1 MVVIGMSKKK
11 VNKKRNLIAKQNA
24 TDKPNLQVIS
34 NPRLEAL
41 QNREV
46 IDETKE
52 QAVETVE
59 TVETVSPGEFVE
71 KEVSKLRLGV
81 TWFLTIVIGTLIT
94 YLLVV
99 LGAQLTAGVTS
110 MTLAYQSVLS
120 SDAILVSSTAFTTSI
135 VWALVFKV
143 KLYER
148 LFKLFSRRFGGK

>member
-1 MVVIGMSKKK
+1 MSKNK
-11 VNKKRNLIAKQNA
+11 VNKKRNLIAKQN
-24 TDKPNLQVIS
+24 TVGKPNLQVIS

-41 QNREV
+41 QNREL
-46 IDETKE
+46 IDETE
-52 QAVETVE
+52 ETVIE
-59 TVETVSPGEFVE
+59 TVDTEEFVE
-71 KEVSKLRLGV
+71 KEASKFRIGV

-99 LGAQLTAGVTS
+99 LGAQLTAGVTA
-110 MTLAYQSVLS
+110 MALAYQSVLS

>member
-1 MVVIGMSKKK
+1 MSKKK
-11 VNKKRNLIAKQNA
+11 VNKKRNLIAKQN
-24 TDKPNLQVIS
+24 TVGKPNLQVIS
-34 NPRLEAL
+34 NLRLEAL
-41 QNREV
+41 QNREL
-46 IDETKE
+46 IDETE
-52 QAVETVE
+52 ETVIE
-59 TVETVSPGEFVE
+59 TVDTEEFVE
-71 KEVSKLRLGV
+71 KEASKFRIGV

-99 LGAQLTAGVTS
+99 LGAQLTAGVTA

>member
-1 MVVIGMSKKK
+1 MSKKK
-11 VNKKRNLIAKQNA
+11 VNKKRNLIVKQN
-24 TDKPNLQVIS
+24 TVGKPNLQVIS
-34 NPRLEAL
+34 NPRLEVL
-41 QNREV
+41 QNRELV
-46 IDETKE
+46 DET
-52 QAVETVE
+52 AETVIE
-59 TVETVSPGEFVE
+59 TVDTEEFVE
-71 KEVSKLRLGV
+71 KEASKLRLGV

-99 LGAQLTAGVTS
+99 LGAQLTAGVTA

>member
-1 MVVIGMSKKK
+1 MSKKK
-11 VNKKRNLIAKQNA
+11 VNKKRNLIAKQN
-24 TDKPNLQVIS
+24 TTEKPNLQVIS

-41 QNREV
+41 QNRELIDDTEEQV
-46 IDETKE
+46 I
-52 QAVETVE
+52 ETVDTE
-59 TVETVSPGEFVE
+59 EFVE
-71 KEVSKLRLGV
+71 KEVSKFRLGV

-99 LGAQLTAGVTS
+99 LGAQLTAGVTA

-148 LFKLFSRRFGGK
+148 LFKLFSRRFGGKQN

>member
-1 MVVIGMSKKK
+1 MVVISMSKKK
-11 VNKKRNLIAKQNA
+11 VNKKRNLIAKQN
-24 TDKPNLQVIS
+24 TVGKPNLQAIS

-41 QNREV
+41 QNRELV
-46 IDETKE
+46 DETE
-52 QAVETVE
+52 ETVIE
-59 TVETVSPGEFVE
+59 TVDTEEIVE
-71 KEVSKLRLGV
+71 KEASKFRIGV

-99 LGAQLTAGVTS
+99 LGAQLTAGVTA

>member
-1 MVVIGMSKKK
+1 MVVISMSKKK
-11 VNKKRNLIAKQNA
+11 VNKKRNLIVKQN
-24 TDKPNLQVIS
+24 TVGKPNLQVIS

-41 QNREV
+41 QNRELV
-46 IDETKE
+46 DETAE
-52 QAVETVE
+52 TAIETVDTE
-59 TVETVSPGEFVE
+59 EFVE
-71 KEVSKLRLGV
+71 KEASKFRLGV

-99 LGAQLTAGVTS
+99 LGAQLTAGVTA

>member
-1 MVVIGMSKKK
+1 MVVISMSKKK
-11 VNKKRNLIAKQNA
+11 VNKKRNLMVKQNA
-24 TDKPNLQVIS
+24 TGKPNLQVIS
-34 NPRLEAL
+34 NPRLEEL

-52 QAVETVE
+52 QTAETV
-59 TVETVSPGEFVE
+59 TPDEFVE
-71 KEVSKLRLGV
+71 KEVSKFRLGV

>member
-1 MVVIGMSKKK
+1 MSKKK
-11 VNKKRNLIAKQNA
+11 VNKKRNLITKQNA

-41 QNREV
+41 QNREA
-46 IDETKE
+46 IDETEE
-52 QAVETVE
+52 QTVE
-59 TVETVSPGEFVE
+59 TVEAVTPGEFVE
-71 KEVSKLRLGV
+71 KEASKFRLGV

>member
-1 MVVIGMSKKK
+1 MVVISMSKKK
-11 VNKKRNLIAKQNA
+11 VNKKRNLMAKQNA
-24 TDKPNLQVIS
+24 TEKPNLQVIS
-34 NPRLEAL
+34 NPRLEEL

-46 IDETKE
+46 IDEIKE
-52 QAVETVE
+52 QTVE
-59 TVETVSPGEFVE
+59 TVTPDEFVE
-71 KEVSKLRLGV
+71 KEASKLRSGV
-81 TWFLTIVIGTLIT
+81 TWLLTIVIGTLIT

>member
-11 VNKKRNLIAKQNA
+11 VNKKRNLIAKQN
-24 TDKPNLQVIS
+24 TVGKPNLQVIS

-41 QNREV
+41 QNRELV
-46 IDETKE
+46 DETEE
-52 QAVETVE
+52 QVIETVDTE
-59 TVETVSPGEFVE
+59 EFVE
-71 KEVSKLRLGV
+71 KEASKFRLGV

-99 LGAQLTAGVTS
+99 LGAQLTAGVTA

>member
-1 MVVIGMSKKK
+1 MVVISMSKKK
-11 VNKKRNLIAKQNA
+11 VNKKRNLIAKQN
-24 TDKPNLQVIS
+24 TVGKPNLQVIS

-41 QNREV
+41 QNRELV
-46 IDETKE
+46 DETEE
-52 QAVETVE
+52 QVIETVDTE
-59 TVETVSPGEFVE
+59 EFVE
-71 KEVSKLRLGV
+71 KEASKFRLGV
-81 TWFLTIVIGTLIT
+81 AWFLTIVIGTLIT

-99 LGAQLTAGVTS
+99 LGAQLTAGVTA

>member
-1 MVVIGMSKKK
+1 MSKKK
-11 VNKKRNLIAKQNA
+11 VNKKRNLMAKQNA
-24 TDKPNLQVIS
+24 IGKPNLQVIS
-34 NPRLEAL
+34 NPRLEEL

-52 QAVETVE
+52 QTAETV
-59 TVETVSPGEFVE
+59 TPDEFVE
-71 KEVSKLRLGV
+71 KEVSKFRLGV

>member
-1 MVVIGMSKKK
+1 MSKNK
-11 VNKKRNLIAKQNA
+11 VNKKRNLIAKQN
-24 TDKPNLQVIS
+24 TVGKPNLQVIS

-41 QNREV
+41 QNRELV
-46 IDETKE
+46 DETE
-52 QAVETVE
+52 ETVIE
-59 TVETVSPGEFVE
+59 TVDTEEFVE
-71 KEVSKLRLGV
+71 KEASKFRLGV

-99 LGAQLTAGVTS
+99 LGAQLTAGVTA

>member
-1 MVVIGMSKKK
+1 MSKKK

-46 IDETKE
+46 IDKTEE
-52 QAVETVE
+52 QTVE
-59 TVETVSPGEFVE
+59 AVTPDEFVE

>member
-1 MVVIGMSKKK
+1 MSKKK

-24 TDKPNLQVIS
+24 TEKPNLQVIS

-41 QNREV
+41 QNREL
-46 IDETKE
+46 IDETE
-52 QAVETVE
+52 ERIIETVDTE
-59 TVETVSPGEFVE
+59 EFVE
-71 KEVSKLRLGV
+71 KEASKFRLGV

-99 LGAQLTAGVTS
+99 LGAQLTAGVTA

>member
-1 MVVIGMSKKK
+1 MVVIGMNKKK
-11 VNKKRNLIAKQNA
+11 VNKKRNLIAKQN
-24 TDKPNLQVIS
+24 TTEKPSLQAIS

-41 QNREV
+41 QNRELV
-46 IDETKE
+46 SETRE
-52 QAVETVE
+52 QVVETATTDV
-59 TVETVSPGEFVE
+59 FVK
-71 KEVSKLRLGV
+71 KEVSKFRLGV

-120 SDAILVSSTAFTTSI
+120 SDAILVSSTAFATSI

-143 KLYER
+143 RLYEH
-148 LFKLFSRRFGGK
+148 LFQLFSRRFGGK

>member
-1 MVVIGMSKKK
+1 MSKKK
-11 VNKKRNLIAKQNA
+11 VNKKRNLIAKQN
-24 TDKPNLQVIS
+24 TTEKPNLQVIS

-41 QNREV
+41 QNRELVDDTEEQV
-46 IDETKE
+46 I
-52 QAVETVE
+52 ETVDTE
-59 TVETVSPGEFVE
+59 EFVE
-71 KEVSKLRLGV
+71 KEASKFRLGV

-99 LGAQLTAGVTS
+99 LGAQLTAGVTA

>member
-1 MVVIGMSKKK
+1 MSKNK
-11 VNKKRNLIAKQNA
+11 VNKKRNLIAKQN
-24 TDKPNLQVIS
+24 TVGKPNLQVIS

-41 QNREV
+41 QNREL
-46 IDETKE
+46 IDETE
-52 QAVETVE
+52 ETVIE
-59 TVETVSPGEFVE
+59 TVDTEEFVE
-71 KEVSKLRLGV
+71 KEASKFRLGV

-99 LGAQLTAGVTS
+99 LGAQLTAGVTA

>member
-1 MVVIGMSKKK
+1 MVVISMSKKK
-11 VNKKRNLIAKQNA
+11 VNKKRNLIAKQN
-24 TDKPNLQVIS
+24 TVGKPNLQVIS

-41 QNREV
+41 QNRELVDDTEEQV
-46 IDETKE
+46 I
-52 QAVETVE
+52 ETVDTE
-59 TVETVSPGEFVE
+59 EFVE
-71 KEVSKLRLGV
+71 KEASKFRLGV

-99 LGAQLTAGVTS
+99 LGAQLTAGVTA

>member
-1 MVVIGMSKKK
+1 MSKKK
-11 VNKKRNLIAKQNA
+11 VNKKRNLIAKQN
-24 TDKPNLQVIS
+24 TVGKPNLQVIS
-34 NPRLEAL
+34 NLRLEAL
-41 QNREV
+41 QNRELV
-46 IDETKE
+46 DETE
-52 QAVETVE
+52 ETVIE
-59 TVETVSPGEFVE
+59 TVDTDEFVE
-71 KEVSKLRLGV
+71 KEVSKFRLGV

-99 LGAQLTAGVTS
+99 LGAQLTAGVTA

>member
-1 MVVIGMSKKK
+1 MVVISMSKKK

-46 IDETKE
+46 IDKTEE
-52 QAVETVE
+52 QTVE
-59 TVETVSPGEFVE
+59 AVTPDEFVE

-148 LFKLFSRRFGGK
+148 IFKLFSRRFGGK

>member
-1 MVVIGMSKKK
+1 MSKKK
-11 VNKKRNLIAKQNA
+11 VNKKRNLMVKQNA
-24 TDKPNLQVIS
+24 TGKPNLQVIS
-34 NPRLEAL
+34 NPRLEEL
-41 QNREV
+41 LNREV

-52 QAVETVE
+52 QTAETV
-59 TVETVSPGEFVE
+59 TPDEFVE
-71 KEVSKLRLGV
+71 KEVSKFRLGV

>member
-1 MVVIGMSKKK
+1 MSKKK
-11 VNKKRNLIAKQNA
+11 VNKKRNLIAKQN
-24 TDKPNLQVIS
+24 TVGKPNLQVIS

-41 QNREV
+41 QNRELV
-46 IDETKE
+46 DETE
-52 QAVETVE
+52 ETVIE
-59 TVETVSPGEFVE
+59 TVDTEEFVE
-71 KEVSKLRLGV
+71 KEASKFRLGV

-99 LGAQLTAGVTS
+99 LGAQLTAGVTA

-148 LFKLFSRRFGGK
+148 LFELFSRRFGGK

>member
-1 MVVIGMSKKK
+1 MSKKK
-11 VNKKRNLIAKQNA
+11 VNKKRNLIAKQN
-24 TDKPNLQVIS
+24 TVDKPNLQVIS

-41 QNREV
+41 QNRELV
-46 IDETKE
+46 DETEE
-52 QAVETVE
+52 QAVETI
-59 TVETVSPGEFVE
+59 TPDEFVE
-71 KEVSKLRLGV
+71 KEVSKFRLGV

>member
-1 MVVIGMSKKK
+1 MVVISMSKKK
-11 VNKKRNLIAKQNA
+11 VNKKRNLIAKQN
-24 TDKPNLQVIS
+24 TVEKPNLQVIS

-41 QNREV
+41 QNRELIGETEEQV
-46 IDETKE
+46 I
-52 QAVETVE
+52 ETVDTE
-59 TVETVSPGEFVE
+59 EFVE
-71 KEVSKLRLGV
+71 KEASKFRIGV

-99 LGAQLTAGVTS
+99 LGAQLTAGVTA

>member
-1 MVVIGMSKKK
+1 MSKTK
-11 VNKKRNLIAKQNA
+11 VNKKRNLIAKQN
-24 TDKPNLQVIS
+24 TVGKPNLQVIS

-41 QNREV
+41 QNREL
-46 IDETKE
+46 IDENE
-52 QAVETVE
+52 ETVIE
-59 TVETVSPGEFVE
+59 TVDTEEFVE
-71 KEVSKLRLGV
+71 KEASKFRLGV

>member
-1 MVVIGMSKKK
+1 MSKKK
-11 VNKKRNLIAKQNA
+11 VNKKRNLIVKQN
-24 TDKPNLQVIS
+24 TVGKPNLQVIS

-41 QNREV
+41 QNRELV
-46 IDETKE
+46 DETAE
-52 QAVETVE
+52 TAIETVDTE
-59 TVETVSPGEFVE
+59 EFVE
-71 KEVSKLRLGV
+71 KEASKFRLGV

-99 LGAQLTAGVTS
+99 LGAQLTAGVTA

>member
-1 MVVIGMSKKK
+1 MVVIIMSKKK
-11 VNKKRNLIAKQNA
+11 VNKKRNLIAKQN
-24 TDKPNLQVIS
+24 TTEKPNLQVIS

-41 QNREV
+41 QNRELIDDTEEQV
-46 IDETKE
+46 I
-52 QAVETVE
+52 ETVDTE
-59 TVETVSPGEFVE
+59 EFVE
-71 KEVSKLRLGV
+71 KEVSKFRLGV
-81 TWFLTIVIGTLIT
+81 AWFLTIVIGTLIT

-99 LGAQLTAGVTS
+99 LGAQLTAGVTA

>member
-1 MVVIGMSKKK
+1 MSKKK

-24 TDKPNLQVIS
+24 TEKPNLQVIS

-41 QNREV
+41 QNRELVDDTEEQV
-46 IDETKE
+46 I
-52 QAVETVE
+52 ETVDTE
-59 TVETVSPGEFVE
+59 EFVE
-71 KEVSKLRLGV
+71 KEASKFRLGV

-99 LGAQLTAGVTS
+99 LGAQLTAGVTA

>member
-1 MVVIGMSKKK
+1 MSKKK

-24 TDKPNLQVIS
+24 TEKPNLQVIS

-41 QNREV
+41 QNRELV
-46 IDETKE
+46 DKTE
-52 QAVETVE
+52 ETVTE
-59 TVETVSPGEFVE
+59 TVDTEEFVE
-71 KEVSKLRLGV
+71 KEASKFRIGV

-99 LGAQLTAGVTS
+99 LGAQLTAGVTA

>member
-1 MVVIGMSKKK
+1 MSKKK
-11 VNKKRNLIAKQNA
+11 VNKKRNLIAKQN
-24 TDKPNLQVIS
+24 TVEKPNLQVIS

-41 QNREV
+41 QNREL
-46 IDETKE
+46 IDETEE
-52 QAVETVE
+52 QVIETVDTE
-59 TVETVSPGEFVE
+59 EFVE
-71 KEVSKLRLGV
+71 KEASKFRLCV

-99 LGAQLTAGVTS
+99 LGAQLTAGVTA

>member
-1 MVVIGMSKKK
+1 MSKKK
-11 VNKKRNLIAKQNA
+11 VNKKRNLIVKQN
-24 TDKPNLQVIS
+24 TVGKPNLQVIS

-41 QNREV
+41 QNRELV
-46 IDETKE
+46 DETE
-52 QAVETVE
+52 ETVIE
-59 TVETVSPGEFVE
+59 TVDTDEFVE
-71 KEVSKLRLGV
+71 KEVSKFRLGV

>member
-1 MVVIGMSKKK
+1 MSKKK
-11 VNKKRNLIAKQNA
+11 VNKKRNLIAKQN
-24 TDKPNLQVIS
+24 TVGKPNLQAIS

-41 QNREV
+41 QNRELV
-46 IDETKE
+46 DETE
-52 QAVETVE
+52 ETVIE
-59 TVETVSPGEFVE
+59 TVIETVDTDEFVE
-71 KEVSKLRLGV
+71 KEVSKFRLGV

-99 LGAQLTAGVTS
+99 LGAQLTAGVTA

>member
-1 MVVIGMSKKK
+1 MSKKK
-11 VNKKRNLIAKQNA
+11 VNKKRNLIAKQN
-24 TDKPNLQVIS
+24 TVGKPNLQVIS

-41 QNREV
+41 QNRELV
-46 IDETKE
+46 DETE
-52 QAVETVE
+52 ETVIE
-59 TVETVSPGEFVE
+59 KVDTEEFVE
-71 KEVSKLRLGV
+71 KEASKFRLGV

-99 LGAQLTAGVTS
+99 LGAQLTAGVTA

>member
-1 MVVIGMSKKK
+1 MSKKK
-11 VNKKRNLIAKQNA
+11 VNKKRNLIAKQN
-24 TDKPNLQVIS
+24 TVGKPNLQVIS

-41 QNREV
+41 QNREL
-46 IDETKE
+46 IDETE
-52 QAVETVE
+52 ETVIE
-59 TVETVSPGEFVE
+59 TVDTEEFVE
-71 KEVSKLRLGV
+71 KEVSKFRLGV

-99 LGAQLTAGVTS
+99 LGAQLTAGVTA

>member
-1 MVVIGMSKKK
+1 MSKKK

-24 TDKPNLQVIS
+24 TEKPNLHVIS

-41 QNREV
+41 QNREL
-46 IDETKE
+46 IDETEE
-52 QAVETVE
+52 QITETVDTE
-59 TVETVSPGEFVE
+59 EFVE
-71 KEVSKLRLGV
+71 KEVSKFRLGV

-99 LGAQLTAGVTS
+99 LGAQLTAGVTA

>member
-1 MVVIGMSKKK
+1 MSKKK

-41 QNREV
+41 QNREL
-46 IDETKE
+46 IDETEE
-52 QAVETVE
+52 QVIETVDTE
-59 TVETVSPGEFVE
+59 EFVE
-71 KEVSKLRLGV
+71 KEASKFRLGV

-99 LGAQLTAGVTS
+99 LGAQLTAGVTA

>member
-1 MVVIGMSKKK
+1 MSKNK
-11 VNKKRNLIAKQNA
+11 VNKKRNLIAKQN
-24 TDKPNLQVIS
+24 TVGKPNLQVIS

-41 QNREV
+41 QNREL
-46 IDETKE
+46 IDETE
-52 QAVETVE
+52 ETVIE
-59 TVETVSPGEFVE
+59 TVDTEEFVE
-71 KEVSKLRLGV
+71 KEASKFRIGV

-99 LGAQLTAGVTS
+99 LGAQLTAGVTA

>member
-1 MVVIGMSKKK
+1 MSKKK
-11 VNKKRNLIAKQNA
+11 VNKKRNLIAKQN
-24 TDKPNLQVIS
+24 TVEKPNLQVIS

-41 QNREV
+41 QNREM
-46 IDETKE
+46 IDETEE
-52 QAVETVE
+52 QVIETVDTE
-59 TVETVSPGEFVE
+59 EFVE
-71 KEVSKLRLGV
+71 KEASKFRLGV
-81 TWFLTIVIGTLIT
+81 TWFLTILIGTLIT

-99 LGAQLTAGVTS
+99 LGAQLTAGVTA

>member
-1 MVVIGMSKKK
+1 MSKKK

-46 IDETKE
+46 IDETE
-52 QAVETVE
+52 ETVIE
-59 TVETVSPGEFVE
+59 TVATEEFVE